1 MKPTFSII
9 VVCFNAGE
17 KLYNTVASINAQ
29 TFRNFEIIVKDGDS
43 TDGSISEL
51 AQKYGDILNAPTIPY
66 MTLIK
71 GKDKGIY
78 DAMNIALNEVNGDY
92 VIFMNCGDFFFDE
105 NVLKRTAKV
114 IAEDEEN
121 NGKSMIYYG
130 DINSQKSNTIIP
142 APRSI
147 SGFTCYRNIPCHQAC
162 FYSKELFDNK
172 KYDLQ
177 YKIRADYEHFLWCF
191 YKGNAEFKY
200 LGFTVASYEGGGYS
214 ETEANI
220 ERDRNEHD
228 VITREYMSKS
238 ELVRYKTTLGLTLAP
253 LRRAIAN
260 NPKLANTYQS
270 IKHKIYK

>member
-29 TFRNFEIIVKDGDS
+29 TFRDFEIIVKDGNS

-51 AQKYGDILNAPTIPY
+51 AQKYSDILNAPTFPY
-66 MTLIK
+66 LTLIK

-78 DAMNIALNEVNGDY
+78 DAMNIALEGAEGDY
-92 VIFMNCGDFFFDE
+92 VIFMNCGDYFHDE
-105 NVLKRTAKV
+105 NVLARTAKA
-114 IAEDEEN
+114 IAEDEES
-121 NGKSMIYYG
+121 NGKPVVYYG
-130 DINSQKSNTIIP
+130 DVFFRKTKTMIP
-142 APRSI
+142 APRTI
-147 SGFTCYRNIPCHQAC
+147 TGFTCYRNIPCHQAC
-162 FYSKELFDNK
+162 FYAKELFDSR

-177 YKIRADYEHFLWCF
+177 YKIRADYDHFLWCF
-191 YKGNAEFKY
+191 YKGNADFRY
-200 LGFTVASYEGGGYS
+200 LGFSVASYEGGGYS

-238 ELVRYKTTLGLTLAP
+238 ELIRYRTMLGLTLAP

-270 IKHKIYK
+270 IKKKIYR